1 MATVKESVSAKG
13 KNKGTSKALAKPK
26 ARPPQDE
33 RYDWS
38 RTQGPN
44 PEDVRTLGAPCF
56 GEHIEAVPTRGSGSG
71 ANKWGKW
78 TACEACGLRLSYTPT
93 WGSPATSRAAGPL
106 APDVKKQI
114 EEKKPEKGSMDLKDK
129 KITLMLRNAPC
140 RTSSRPFRT
149 RRKTGWQC
157 STRRT
162 ARLVSP

>member
-129 KITLMLRNAPC
+129 KITLDAQERSLQNQL
-140 RTSSRPFRT
+140 
-149 RRKTGWQC
+149 KTVQDKKKD
-157 STRRT
+157 
-162 ARLVSP
+162 

>member
-56 GEHIEAVPTRGSGSG
+56 GEHIEAVPTRGRVGFAS
-71 ANKWGKW
+71 
-78 TACEACGLRLSYTPT
+78 PT
-93 WGSPATSRAAGPL
+93 LQRGDHRQLHEQPVLWLQT
-106 APDVKKQI
+106 
-114 EEKKPEKGSMDLKDK
+114 
-129 KITLMLRNAPC
+129 
-140 RTSSRPFRT
+140 
-149 RRKTGWQC
+149 
-157 STRRT
+157 
-162 ARLVSP
+162 